1 MTKLSA
7 RGRRIVI
14 LLAAL
19 LIALLLVA
27 GCGRSKPAPTP
38 TPIPPTATPTP
49 LPPTATPAS
58 ETATD
63 GAAGAATNTDAEA
76 TSVPTPVVT
85 IPDGF
90 TIKTDN
96 ARGYLLALPAGWTE
110 FDLRSDRIQSM
121 AGTFGFADQLAPL
134 NEFLDSPEG
143 QAVGMVALTDL
154 AGVMF
159 GGVPTL
165 LNASVIDSPGATP
178 DTVLK
183 AVQGM
188 IKANASTLGDVQI
201 ESLETTTVNNLPAV
215 QGTAIADLSTLGIDK
230 QLYAKFVG
238 LIANDKI
245 YVLTLATDANKRA
258 DNEAVFDEII
268 GSYRPE

>member
-1 MTKLSA
+1 MTELSA
-7 RGRRIVI
+7 RGRRVVLYLTI
-14 LLAAL
+14 LL
-19 LIALLLVA
+19 ITLLLVA

-38 TPIPPTATPTP
+38 TPIPPTATPTA
-49 LPPTATPAS
+49 LPPTATPMP

-63 GAAGAATNTDAEA
+63 GAASTETVTEAEA
-76 TSVPTPVVT
+76 TPVPTPVVT

-90 TIKTDN
+90 TVKTDDTL
-96 ARGYLLALPAGWTE
+96 GYSLALPSNWTE
-110 FDLRSDRIQSM
+110 FDLRSERIQSM
-121 AGTFGFADQLAPL
+121 AGTFGFADQIAPL
-134 NEFLDSPEG
+134 IEFLDTPDG
-143 QAVGMVALTDL
+143 QAVGMVAMTDL

-165 LNASVIDSPGATP
+165 LNVSVVDSPRATP
-178 DTVLK
+178 DSVLN
-183 AVQGM
+183 AVQGT
-188 IKANASTLGDVQI
+188 IEANASSLGDVQI
-201 ESLETTTVNNLPAV
+201 ESLEATTVNNLPAV
-215 QGTAIADLSTLGIDK
+215 QGTAIVDLSSYGIDK

-245 YVLTLATDANKRA
+245 YALTLATDVNKQV